1 MIVMLA
7 SISGLQS
14 SSWGKQVA
22 QTGGWESSNVRYYL
36 NLNPLYCRTGGLAGE
51 MCSFELRLGVVM
63 RTEVI
68 WVLLGLMHLVSVKQ
82 SKVWEMLLNW
92 QSKGIVLLVG
102 RSIRF
107 RPHLYLTPIGHIQ
120 QYIRWSV
127 MLLDCSPTGHVRGLG
142 VWRCLLTL

>member
-1 MIVMLA
+1 MLA

-36 NLNPLYCRTGGLAGE
+36 NPLYCRTGGLAGE
-51 MCSFELRLGVVM
+51 TCSFELRLGVVM

-82 SKVWEMLLNW
+82 SKV
-92 QSKGIVLLVG
+92 
-102 RSIRF
+102 
-107 RPHLYLTPIGHIQ
+107 
-120 QYIRWSV
+120 
-127 MLLDCSPTGHVRGLG
+127 
-142 VWRCLLTL
+142 